1 MANPGPSTTVSAH
14 PQNVLTNQALRLVA
28 TLTNVSA
35 NTSANYA
42 VPVINTGVF
51 LPQSLIVTNM
61 NANGAAV
68 GTTTGLAVGISTTS
82 GGSSLYGSVTIAN
95 LTSVNGVS
103 VTSPSAQ
110 TTALTTQTLY
120 VNVTGL
126 TTPVAG
132 ATFDVYVYCYD
143 FSTPL
148 L

>member
-68 GTTTGLAVGISTTS
+68 GTTTGLAVGVSTTS

-95 LTSVNGVS
+95 LTTVNGVS

>member
-35 NTSANYA
+35 NATANYA

-68 GTTTGLAVGISTTS
+68 GTTTGLAVGVSTTS

-95 LTSVNGVS
+95 LTTVNGVS

>member
-35 NTSANYA
+35 NATANYA

-51 LPQSLIVTNM
+51 LPQALIVTNM

-68 GTTTGLAVGISTTS
+68 GTTTGLAVGVSTTS

-120 VNVTGL
+120 VNVTAL

>member
-35 NTSANYA
+35 NTTANYA

-51 LPQSLIVTNM
+51 LPQALIVTNM

-95 LTSVNGVS
+95 LTNVNGVS
-103 VTSPSAQ
+103 VTSPTAQ
-110 TTALTTQTLY
+110 TTTLTTQTLY

>member
-35 NTSANYA
+35 NTTANYA

-51 LPQSLIVTNM
+51 LPQALIVTNM
-61 NANGAAV
+61 NANGANV
-68 GTTTGLAVGISTTS
+68 GTTTGLAVGVSTTS

-95 LTSVNGVS
+95 LTTVNGVS

>member
-1 MANPGPSTTVSAH
+1 
-14 PQNVLTNQALRLVA
+14 
-28 TLTNVSA
+28 
-35 NTSANYA
+35 
-42 VPVINTGVF
+42 
-51 LPQSLIVTNM
+51 LPQALIVTNM

-68 GTTTGLAVGISTTS
+68 GTTTGLAVGVSTTS

-120 VNVTGL
+120 VNVTAL

>member
-35 NTSANYA
+35 NTTANYA

-51 LPQSLIVTNM
+51 LPQALIVTNM

-95 LTSVNGVS
+95 LTTVNGVS
-103 VTSPSAQ
+103 VTSPTAQ
-110 TTALTTQTLY
+110 TTTLTTQTLY

>member
-35 NTSANYA
+35 NTTANYA

-51 LPQSLIVTNM
+51 LPQALIVTNM
-61 NANGAAV
+61 NANGANV
-68 GTTTGLAVGISTTS
+68 GTTTGLAVGVSTTS

-95 LTSVNGVS
+95 LTNVNGVS
-103 VTSPSAQ
+103 VTSPTAQ

-120 VNVTGL
+120 VNVTAL

>member
-35 NTSANYA
+35 NATANYA

-68 GTTTGLAVGISTTS
+68 GTTTGLAVGVSTTS

-120 VNVTGL
+120 VNVTAL

>member
-35 NTSANYA
+35 NATANYA

-68 GTTTGLAVGISTTS
+68 GTTTGLAVGVSTTS

-95 LTSVNGVS
+95 LTTVNGVS

-120 VNVTGL
+120 VNVTAL

>member
-35 NTSANYA
+35 NATANYA

-51 LPQSLIVTNM
+51 LPQALIVTNM

-68 GTTTGLAVGISTTS
+68 GTTTGLAVGVSTTS

-95 LTSVNGVS
+95 LTTVNGVS

>member
-35 NTSANYA
+35 NATANYA

-51 LPQSLIVTNM
+51 LPQALIVTNM
-61 NANGAAV
+61 NANGANV
-68 GTTTGLAVGISTTS
+68 GTTTGLAVGVSTTS

-95 LTSVNGVS
+95 LTNVNGVS
-103 VTSPSAQ
+103 VTSPTAQ